1 MFQGTPPKELQ
12 STDKLAKQLKFD
24 DEEQP
29 DQLAKLELLK
39 ELSELEDLL
48 AKRFEAMKIS
58 ETNGSPG
65 HAGTNG
71 LPHEGSKDSRVVW
84 ERPVPQ
90 APALSHGLS
99 MESNIAHMS
108 HTCIHTCMHACMHA
122 RILCPRSMHLH
133 SRMHPPSCMTVTSTN
148 QDLDNVET
156 MVEIVEE
163 NPPVPEES
171 EDVKTEQVQ
180 KEEVKNAVP

>member
-58 ETNGSPG
+58 ETNGSPE

-71 LPHEGSKDSRVVW
+71 LQHEGSKDSRVVW

-90 APALSHGLS
+90 APAVSHGLS
-99 MESNIAHMS
+99 IYHGVKHCTYVTHM
-108 HTCIHTCMHACMHA
+108 HTYTYMHACMHA
-122 RILCPRSMHLH
+122 CTHTLPSIHASPFTHASTIMHDSHFHQPR
-133 SRMHPPSCMTVTSTN
+133 P
-148 QDLDNVET
+148 
-156 MVEIVEE
+156 
-163 NPPVPEES
+163 
-171 EDVKTEQVQ
+171 
-180 KEEVKNAVP
+180 

>member
-122 RILCPRSMHLH
+122 CTHTLPSIHASPFTHASTIMHDSHFHQPR
-133 SRMHPPSCMTVTSTN
+133 P
-148 QDLDNVET
+148 
-156 MVEIVEE
+156 
-163 NPPVPEES
+163 
-171 EDVKTEQVQ
+171 
-180 KEEVKNAVP
+180 